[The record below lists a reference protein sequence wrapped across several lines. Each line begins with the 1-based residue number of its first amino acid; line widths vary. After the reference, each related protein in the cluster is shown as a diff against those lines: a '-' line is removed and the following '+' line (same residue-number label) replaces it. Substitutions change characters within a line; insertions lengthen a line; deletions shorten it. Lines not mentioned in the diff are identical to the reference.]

1 MKKLSVIAVSLALSA
16 CANQP
21 TSQQNDQALE
31 QLSQLSAQQ
40 TNVLSQCEAMSEQLA
55 ANQQRFDQLEEKI
68 VAIVPAP
75 VAVNSKSSAQS
86 CNKQSAYKLGNK
98 TVLGES
104 EWVSLQ
110 GQNQAFQAR
119 IDTGAATSSL
129 NATNIVKFERD
140 GKNWVRFNLRHKT
153 IDSDIMVERPVIR
166 TAEVTQASTNTIDKR
181 PVVSML
187 VKLGPISENAQF
199 TLTDRSHLS
208 YPVLLGRS
216 FLRDISV
223 VDISQKFTQAKPTFK
238 D

>member
-1 MKKLSVIAVSLALSA
+1 MKKLSIISLSLVLTA
-16 CANQP
+16 CANQQA
-21 TSQQNDQALE
+21 SQYNDHTLE
-31 QLSQLSAQQ
+31 QLSALSAQQ
-40 TNVLSQCEAMSEQLA
+40 TSVLNQCESISQQLTA
-55 ANQQRFDQLEEKI
+55 QQQRFDQLEEKV

-75 VAVNSKSSAQS
+75 VASKSPPQN
-86 CNKQSAYKLGNK
+86 CKQTNYKLGNK

-104 EWVSLQ
+104 EWVSLEQ
-110 GQNQAFQAR
+110 QKQAFQAR

-140 GKNWVRFNLRHKT
+140 GKNWVRFNMRHKT
-153 IDSDIMVERPVIR
+153 IDTDIIIERPVVR
-166 TAEVTQASTNTIDKR
+166 TAEVAQSSTNKVDKR

-199 TLTDRSHLS
+199 TLTDRRHLS

-216 FLRDISV
+216 FLKDISV